1 MVRAR
6 VWRLRLFGLLALQ
19 AGIAAAIAWF
29 VAYRFLGNSSP
40 LFAPTT
46 AVGIVA
52 AAMGTR
58 LRRTIELL
66 AGLILGLAVVDTL
79 MPLFGI
85 GPWQTGVVV
94 VLAIVVAICSR
105 AVAHCSPRPAVPRC
119 SSPPWSRRCVNCPS
133 PASSTP
139 RSGG

>member
-66 AGLILGLAVVDTL
+66 AGLILGLAVGDTL
-79 MPLFGI
+79 I
-85 GPWQTGVVV
+85 SV
-94 VLAIVVAICSR
+94 SR
-105 AVAHCSPRPAVPRC
+105 FESSFWSVPRP
-119 SSPPWSRRCVNCPS
+119 SSI
-133 PASSTP
+133 PA
-139 RSGG
+139 